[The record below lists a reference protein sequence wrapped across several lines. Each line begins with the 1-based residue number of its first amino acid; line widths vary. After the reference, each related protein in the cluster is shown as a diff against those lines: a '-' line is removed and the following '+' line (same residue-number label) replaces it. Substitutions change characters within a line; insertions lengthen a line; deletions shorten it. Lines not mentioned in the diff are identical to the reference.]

1 MCGIFY
7 DHVQAKGCF
16 SLHLTVM
23 GKMSNA
29 YNLPI
34 CLPSDSL
41 STLEE
46 TTTENKNSTICV
58 HGEPHLERLI
68 KRRDLSSAQLRWI
81 WITWHNHV
89 GPKIK
94 DLFRASVF
102 YQNLAAQ
109 SNGEYFFLCAG

>member
-1 MCGIFY
+1 MCGISY
-7 DHVQAKGCF
+7 YYILCNDCF

-23 GKMSNA
+23 EKMSNA
-29 YNLPI
+29 YNSPI

-41 STLEE
+41 LTLEDK
-46 TTTENKNSTICV
+46 ENKNSTICV
-58 HGEPHLERLI
+58 HGEPHLERLM
-68 KRRDLSSAQLRWI
+68 KRRDLNSAQLRWI

-94 DLFRASVF
+94 DLFRTSVF

-109 SNGEYFFLCAG
+109 NNGEYS